1 MGNIMKKTS
10 EESKNEFIVEAKAL
24 AATQLY
30 SDWDNVSWGRGV
42 TFYKYSSRNCKKEH
56 KRNLSFEF
64 CEFVKA
70 YVYSFHLDNSSKA
83 QEVIKAF
90 RLIEIALLKFSYK
103 ADITKLTHAILD
115 EAILEAY
122 QLFIP
127 ATVQRVYKEIKVI
140 NDFLCN
146 KEIISAHVK
155 TWCFKLEKDNNI
167 YTKPN
172 QSAGD
177 DKNSK
182 LPDLRVVEF
191 IGKIFRSE
199 NKSPRDIFTTSIF
212 ALLLCAPS
220 RISEIMNLNEDCLIT
235 IVDSNGVERHGLRFF
250 AAKGFGYSV
259 KWIPDSMVSVAQEAI
274 SRLKTLSVNAN
285 TISVIISNGEVDLY
299 KKLNKKPFDPMITTD
314 LNKLGFDYK
323 LINLSKECT
332 AFINKLDKGEVSVKF
347 FWNYINKK
355 DVKKDSSGMT
365 NSHYARGKLVAL
377 NYNQLNAVK
386 GDDIFT
392 SIKGTKNLIKNEF
405 LSTVKERIGYLNIF
419 ERHKIENNN
428 LESLTFNSHQL
439 RHLLNTLAQRTKLSE
454 IEIAF
459 WSGRKNIN
467 HNNNYNHVTDDEM
480 IAMSRKL
487 LMKSENDLE
496 VISKPLNSTII
507 DEKFIE
513 MTMGALR
520 VKAKGLKG
528 QAKLTMLARLTAF
541 RNELEDKLSEGSK
554 NDNQVS

>member
-1 MGNIMKKTS
+1 MGDIMKKTP
-10 EESKNEFIVEAKAL
+10 EESKNEFIIKAKAL
-24 AATQLY
+24 AATQLHF
-30 SDWDNVSWGRGV
+30 DWDNVSWGRGV

-70 YVYSFHLDNSSKA
+70 YVYSFHLDNSNKA
-83 QEVIKAF
+83 QEVVKAF
-90 RLIEIALLKFSYK
+90 RLIEIALLKFSDK
-103 ADITKLTHAILD
+103 AEITKLTHAILD
-115 EAILEAY
+115 EVILEAY

-127 ATVQRVYKEIKVI
+127 ATVQKIYKEIKVI

-146 KEIISAHVK
+146 KEIISIHVK
-155 TWCFKLEKDNNI
+155 TWCFKLEKDNDSDR
-167 YTKPN
+167 KPN

-177 DKNSK
+177 DKNPK

-191 IGKIFRSE
+191 IGKVFRSE
-199 NKSPRDIFTTSIF
+199 HKSPRDIFTTSIF

-220 RISEIMNLNEDCLIT
+220 RITEVMNLNDDCLIK
-235 IVDSNGVERHGLRFF
+235 IIDSNGVERHGLRFF
-250 AAKGFGYSV
+250 AVKGFGYSI

-274 SRLKTLSVNAN
+274 SRLKALGVNAN
-285 TISVIISNGEVDLY
+285 TISVIISNGEVNLY
-299 KKLNKKPFDPMITTD
+299 KKLNKKPFDPMIITD
-314 LNKLGFDYK
+314 LKKLGFDYK
-323 LINLSKECT
+323 LVNLSKECT
-332 AFINKLDKGEVSVKF
+332 AFIKKLDKGEVSVKF

-355 DVKKDSSGMT
+355 DVKKDFSGMT
-365 NSHYARGKLVAL
+365 NSHYAKGKLVAL

-405 LSTVKERIGYLNIF
+405 LSKVKERIGYLNIF
-419 ERHKIENNN
+419 ERNKFENNN
-428 LESLTFNSHQL
+428 LEPLTFNSHQL

-467 HNNNYNHVTDDEM
+467 HNYNYNHVTEDEM

-487 LMKSENDLE
+487 LMNSENDLE
-496 VISKPLNSTII
+496 VISEPLNSTII

-520 VKAKGLKG
+520 MKAKGTKS
-528 QAKLTMLARLTAF
+528 QAKLAMLERLIAF
-541 RNELEDKLSEGSK
+541 RNKIEGNLNEGSK
-554 NDNQVS
+554 SDNQIS

>member
-1 MGNIMKKTS
+1 MKKTP
-10 EESKNEFIVEAKAL
+10 EESKNEFIVKAKTL
-24 AATQLY
+24 AATQLQF
-30 SDWDNVSWGRGV
+30 DWDNVSWGRGV

-70 YVYSFHLDNSSKA
+70 YVYSFHLENSSKA

-127 ATVQRVYKEIKVI
+127 ATVQRIYKEIKVI
-140 NDFLCN
+140 IGFLLD
-146 KEIISAHVK
+146 KEIISVHVK
-155 TWCFKLEKDNNI
+155 TWCFKLEKDNNSG
-167 YTKPN
+167 TRPN

-182 LPDLRVVEF
+182 LPDLRVIEF
-191 IGKIFRSE
+191 IGKVFRSVD
-199 NKSPRDIFTTSIF
+199 KSPRDIFTTSIF

-220 RISEIMNLNEDCLIT
+220 RISEVMNLNEDCLIT
-235 IVDSNGVERHGLRFF
+235 IVDPNGAERHGLRFF
-250 AAKGFGYSV
+250 AAKGFGYSI

-274 SRLKTLSVNAN
+274 SRLKALGVNAN

-299 KKLNKKPFDPMITTD
+299 KKLNKKPFDSMIITD
-314 LNKLGFDYK
+314 LKKLGFDYK

-332 AFINKLDKGEVSVKF
+332 AFINKLDKGKVSVKF

-355 DVKKDSSGMT
+355 DVKKNFSGMT
-365 NSHYARGKLVAL
+365 NSHYAKGKLVAL

-405 LSTVKERIGYLNIF
+405 LSTVKERNGYLNIF
-419 ERHKIENNN
+419 ERHKTKGRSEE
-428 LESLTFNSHQL
+428 LLTFNSHQL
-439 RHLLNTLAQRTKLSE
+439 RHLINTLAQRTKLSE

-467 HNNNYNHVTDDEM
+467 HNNNYNHITDDEM

-487 LMKSENDLE
+487 LMSSENDLE

-507 DEKFIE
+507 DEEFIE
-513 MTMGALR
+513 MSMCALR
-520 VKAKGLKG
+520 VKAKGLKS
-528 QAKLTMLARLTAF
+528 QAKLAMLERLIAF
-541 RNELEDKLSEGSK
+541 RNKIEDNLNEDSK
-554 NDNQVS
+554 SDNQIS

>member
-1 MGNIMKKTS
+1 MKKTP
-10 EESKNEFIVEAKAL
+10 EENKNEFIVKAKDL
-24 AATQLY
+24 AANQLHF
-30 SDWDNVSWGRGV
+30 DWDNVSWGRSV
-42 TFYKYSSRNCKKEH
+42 TYYKYSRKNCKKEH
-56 KRNLSFEF
+56 KEILSFEF

-70 YVYSFHLDNSSKA
+70 YVYTFHLDNPTKA

-90 RLIEIALLKFSYK
+90 RLIEIALLKFFDK
-103 ADITKLTHAILD
+103 ADLTKMTHAVLD

-122 QLFIP
+122 QRFIP
-127 ATVQRVYKEIKVI
+127 ATVQRIYKDIIKI
-140 NDFLCN
+140 NDFLCKN
-146 KEIISAHVK
+146 EIICSHVK
-155 TWCFKLEKDNNI
+155 TWCFKLEKDNDI
-167 YTKPN
+167 GSKPN

-182 LPDLRVVEF
+182 LPDLRVIEF
-191 IGKIFRSE
+191 IGKVFRSE

-259 KWIPDSMVSVAQEAI
+259 KWIPDSMVLVVLEAI
-274 SRLKTLSVNAN
+274 SRLKALGVNAN

-299 KKLNKKPFDPMITTD
+299 KKLNKKPFDPITIPD
-314 LNKLGFDYK
+314 LKKLGFNYEF
-323 LINLSKECT
+323 INISKECM
-332 AFINKLDKGEVSVKF
+332 AFINKIDKGEVSVKF

-355 DVKKDSSGMT
+355 DVKNDFSGKI
-365 NSHYARGKLVAL
+365 NSHYTKGKLVVL
-377 NYNQLNAVK
+377 SYNQLNTVK

-392 SIKGTKNLIKNEF
+392 SIKGTKNFMKSEF
-405 LSTVKERIGYLNIF
+405 QNKVKERNGYLNIF
-419 ERHKIENNN
+419 ERHKSKGDGEE
-428 LESLTFNSHQL
+428 LLTFNSHQL
-439 RHLLNTLAQRTKLSE
+439 RHLINTLAQRTKLSE

-487 LMKSENDLE
+487 LMNSENDLE
-496 VISKPLNSTII
+496 VISKPLNLTSI
-507 DEKFIE
+507 DKKFIE
-513 MTMGALR
+513 MTMGALIL
-520 VKAKGLKG
+520 KSKGLKG
-528 QAKLTMLARLTAF
+528 QAKLAMLARLIAF
-541 RNELEDKLSEGSK
+541 RNKLEDNLSEGSK
-554 NDNQVS
+554 NDN

>member
-1 MGNIMKKTS
+1 MGDIMKKTP
-10 EESKNEFIVEAKAL
+10 EESKNEFIVKAKDL
-24 AATQLY
+24 AANQLHF
-30 SDWDNVSWGRGV
+30 DWDNVSWGRSV
-42 TFYKYSSRNCKKEH
+42 TFYKYSRKNCKKEH
-56 KRNLSFEF
+56 KEILPLEF

-70 YVYSFHLDNSSKA
+70 YVYTFHLDNPTKA

-90 RLIEIALLKFSYK
+90 RLIEIALLKFFDK
-103 ADITKLTHAILD
+103 ADLTKMTHAVLD

-122 QLFIP
+122 QRFIP
-127 ATVQRVYKEIKVI
+127 ATVQRIYKDIIKI
-140 NDFLCN
+140 NDFLCK
-146 KEIISAHVK
+146 KEIICSHVK
-155 TWCFKLEKDNNI
+155 TWCFKLEKDNDI
-167 YTKPN
+167 GSKPN

-182 LPDLRVVEF
+182 LPDLRVIEF
-191 IGKIFRSE
+191 IGKVFRSE

-259 KWIPDSMVSVAQEAI
+259 KWIPDSMVLVVLEAI
-274 SRLKTLSVNAN
+274 SRLKTLGVNAN

-299 KKLNKKPFDPMITTD
+299 KKLNKKPFDPITIPD
-314 LNKLGFDYK
+314 LKKLGFNYES
-323 LINLSKECT
+323 INISKECM
-332 AFINKLDKGEVSVKF
+332 AFINKIDKGEVSVKF

-355 DVKKDSSGMT
+355 DVKSDFSGKT
-365 NSHYARGKLVAL
+365 NSHYTKGKLVVL
-377 NYNQLNAVK
+377 SYNQLNTVK

-392 SIKGTKNLIKNEF
+392 SIKGTKNFMKSEF
-405 LSTVKERIGYLNIF
+405 QNKVKERNGYLNIF
-419 ERHKIENNN
+419 ERH
-428 LESLTFNSHQL
+428 ESKGGGEELLTFNSHQL
-439 RHLLNTLAQRTKLSE
+439 RHLINTLAQRTKLSE

-487 LMKSENDLE
+487 LMNSENDLE
-496 VISKPLNSTII
+496 VISKPLNSTSI
-507 DEKFIE
+507 DKKFIE
-513 MTMGALR
+513 MTVGALIL
-520 VKAKGLKG
+520 KSKGLKG
-528 QAKLTMLARLTAF
+528 QAKLAMLARLIAF
-541 RNELEDKLSEGSK
+541 RNKLEDNLSEGSK
-554 NDNQVS
+554 NDN

>member
-1 MGNIMKKTS
+1 MGDIMKKTP
-10 EESKNEFIVEAKAL
+10 EESKNEFIIKAKAL
-24 AATQLY
+24 AATQLHF
-30 SDWDNVSWGRGV
+30 DWDNVSWGRGV

-90 RLIEIALLKFSYK
+90 RLIEIALLKFSDK

-127 ATVQRVYKEIKVI
+127 ATVQKIYKEIKVI

-146 KEIISAHVK
+146 KEIISIHVK
-155 TWCFKLEKDNNI
+155 TWCFKLEKDNNSG
-167 YTKPN
+167 TKQN
-172 QSAGD
+172 QAAGD

-182 LPDLRVVEF
+182 LPDLRVIEF
-191 IGKIFRSE
+191 IGKVFRSE

-220 RISEIMNLNEDCLIT
+220 RISEVMNLNEDCLIT

-250 AAKGFGYSV
+250 AAKGFGYSI
-259 KWIPDSMVSVAQEAI
+259 KWIPDSMVSVVLEAI
-274 SRLKTLSVNAN
+274 SRLKALGVNAN

-299 KKLNKKPFDPMITTD
+299 KKLNKKPFDSMIITD
-314 LNKLGFDYK
+314 LKKLGFDYK

-347 FWNYINKK
+347 FWNYINRK
-355 DVKKDSSGMT
+355 DVKKDFSGMT
-365 NSHYARGKLVAL
+365 NSHYAKGKLVAL

-405 LSTVKERIGYLNIF
+405 LNTVKERNGYLNIF
-419 ERHKIENNN
+419 ERHKIKGGSEE
-428 LESLTFNSHQL
+428 LLTFNSHQL
-439 RHLLNTLAQRTKLSE
+439 RHLINTLAQRTKLSE

-480 IAMSRKL
+480 IEMSRKL
-487 LMKSENDLE
+487 LMNSEYDSE
-496 VISKPLNSTII
+496 VIIKSFVSTSL
-507 DEKFIE
+507 DEKIIE
-513 MTMGALR
+513 RKMEVLK
-520 VKAKGLKG
+520 VKGKGLKG
-528 QAKLTMLARLTAF
+528 QEKLVMLEKLIDF
-541 RNELEDKLSEGSK
+541 RNKLEGYLNEEYK
-554 NDNQVS
+554 NDN

>member
-1 MGNIMKKTS
+1 MGDIMKKTP
-10 EESKNEFIVEAKAL
+10 EESKNEFVVKAKDL
-24 AATQLY
+24 AANQLHF
-30 SDWDNVSWGRGV
+30 DWDNVSWGRGV
-42 TFYKYSSRNCKKEH
+42 TFYKYSNRNCKKEN
-56 KRNLSFEF
+56 KRNLSSEF

-70 YVYSFHLDNSSKA
+70 YVYSFHLNNFSKA

-90 RLIEIALLKFSYK
+90 RLIEIALLKFSDN
-103 ADITKLTHAILD
+103 ADITKLNHAILD

-127 ATVQRVYKEIKVI
+127 ATVQRIYKEIKVI
-140 NDFLCN
+140 NDFLCK
-146 KEIISAHVK
+146 KEIVSVHVK
-155 TWCFKLEKDNNI
+155 TWCFKLEKDNNSDA
-167 YTKPN
+167 KQN

-182 LPDLRVVEF
+182 LPDLRVIEF
-191 IGKIFRSE
+191 IGRVFRSE
-199 NKSPRDIFTTSIF
+199 KKSPRDVFTTSIF

-220 RISEIMNLNEDCLIT
+220 RISEVMNLNEDCLIT
-235 IVDSNGVERHGLRFF
+235 IVDSSGVERHGLRFF
-250 AAKGFGYSV
+250 AAKGFGYSI
-259 KWIPDSMVSVAQEAI
+259 KWIPDSMVSVVLEAI
-274 SRLKTLSVNAN
+274 SRLKALGVNAN

-299 KKLNKKPFDPMITTD
+299 KKLNKKPFDSMIITD
-314 LNKLGFDYK
+314 LKKLGFDYK

-355 DVKKDSSGMT
+355 DVKKDFSGMT
-365 NSHYARGKLVAL
+365 NSHYAKGKLVAL

-392 SIKGTKNLIKNEF
+392 SIKGTKNFIKNEF
-405 LSTVKERIGYLNIF
+405 LSTVKERNGYLNIF
-419 ERHKIENNN
+419 ERHKIKGRSEE
-428 LESLTFNSHQL
+428 LLTFNSHQL
-439 RHLLNTLAQRTKLSE
+439 RHLINTLAQRTKLSE

-467 HNNNYNHVTDDEM
+467 HNNNYNHITDDEM

-487 LMKSENDLE
+487 LMSSENDLE

-507 DEKFIE
+507 DEEFIE
-513 MTMGALR
+513 MSMCALR
-520 VKAKGLKG
+520 VKAKGLKS
-528 QAKLTMLARLTAF
+528 QAKLAMLERLIAF
-541 RNELEDKLSEGSK
+541 RNKIEDNLNEDSK
-554 NDNQVS
+554 SDNQIS

>member
-1 MGNIMKKTS
+1 MKKTP
-10 EESKNEFIVEAKAL
+10 EESKNEFIVKVKTL
-24 AATQLY
+24 AATQLQF
-30 SDWDNVSWGRGV
+30 DWDNVSWGRGV

-70 YVYSFHLDNSSKA
+70 YVYSFNLDNSSKA

-90 RLIEIALLKFSYK
+90 RLIEIALLKFSDK

-127 ATVQRVYKEIKVI
+127 ATVQRIYKDIIKI
-140 NDFLCN
+140 NDFLCK
-146 KEIISAHVK
+146 KEIICSHVK
-155 TWCFKLEKDNNI
+155 TWCFKLEKDNDI
-167 YTKPN
+167 GSKPN

-182 LPDLRVVEF
+182 LPDLRVIEF
-191 IGKIFRSE
+191 VGEVFRSE

-274 SRLKTLSVNAN
+274 SRLKALGVNAK

-314 LNKLGFDYK
+314 LKKLGFDYK

-355 DVKKDSSGMT
+355 DVKKDFSGMT
-365 NSHYARGKLVAL
+365 NSHYAKGKLVAL

-392 SIKGTKNLIKNEF
+392 SIKGTKNLIQNEF
-405 LSTVKERIGYLNIF
+405 LSTVKERNDYLNIF
-419 ERHKIENNN
+419 ERHKIKCRSEE
-428 LESLTFNSHQL
+428 LLTFSSHQL
-439 RHLLNTLAQRTKLSE
+439 RHLINTLAQRTKLSE

-487 LMKSENDLE
+487 LMNSEYDSE
-496 VISKPLNSTII
+496 VIMKSFVSTSL
-507 DEKFIE
+507 DEKIIE
-513 MTMGALR
+513 RKMEVLK
-520 VKAKGLKG
+520 VKGKGLKG
-528 QAKLTMLARLTAF
+528 QEKLVMLEKLIDL
-541 RNELEDKLSEGSK
+541 RNKLEGYLNEEYK
-554 NDNQVS
+554 NDN